1 MLIEGVWVEI
11 KVGGEHLRLFAEHNA
26 QGVQASVY
34 NVNAK
39 SCIAPSDAVDD
50 IEQGKEKA
58 AEYAKAYL
66 KKAAGAELPRLT
78 WKKSRSR

>member
-1 MLIEGVWVEI
+1 MLIEGVWADI

-26 QGVQASVY
+26 QGVQASEY

-39 SCIAPSDAVDD
+39 TWVAPSEAVDD
-50 IEQGKEKA
+50 IEQGKKKA
-58 AEYAKAYL
+58 AEYAKVYL
-66 KKAAGAELPRLT
+66 RKASGGEFARLT

>member
-1 MLIEGVWVEI
+1 MLNEGVRAEI
-11 KVGGEHLRLFAEHNA
+11 KVGGEHPRLFAEHNA
-26 QGVQASVY
+26 QGVQAFVY

-39 SCIAPSDAVDD
+39 SWIAPSEAVDD
-50 IEQGKEKA
+50 IEQGKKKA

-66 KKAAGAELPRLT
+66 RKAAGAELPRLT